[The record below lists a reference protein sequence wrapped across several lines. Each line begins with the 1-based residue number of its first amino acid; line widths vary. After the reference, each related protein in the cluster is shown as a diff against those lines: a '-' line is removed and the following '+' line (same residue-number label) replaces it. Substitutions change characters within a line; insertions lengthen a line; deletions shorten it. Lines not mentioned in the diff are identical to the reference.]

1 MANDSAQALAE
12 LNKAI
17 ASQAAVVDAS
27 SGVAAQGSQLVAQEA
42 GWWSVENAMTIS
54 TVVLVFGLV
63 TIGIAAWL
71 ILRRIPHNAVL
82 RVLGTVLILV
92 FAVFLVVAGYSDKQ
106 IASVLGL
113 LGTVAGY
120 LLGKSENPNLHEH
133 RDQP

>member
-1 MANDSAQALAE
+1 MAE
-12 LNKAI
+12 VNKAI
-17 ASQAAVVDAS
+17 ASQAAAVDAS
-27 SGVAAQGSQLVAQEA
+27 SGVAAQGSQLVVQETS
-42 GWWSVENAMTIS
+42 WWSVENAMTIS
-54 TVVLVFGLV
+54 AVVLAFGLV

-120 LLGKSENPNLHEH
+120 LLGKSENSNPPE
-133 RDQP
+133 RKDQT

>member
-1 MANDSAQALAE
+1 
-12 LNKAI
+12 
-17 ASQAAVVDAS
+17 
-27 SGVAAQGSQLVAQEA
+27 
-42 GWWSVENAMTIS
+42 MTIS
-54 TVVLVFGLV
+54 AVVLVFGLV
-63 TIGIAAWL
+63 TIGIAAGL
-71 ILRRIPHNAVL
+71 ILRRIPHIAVL